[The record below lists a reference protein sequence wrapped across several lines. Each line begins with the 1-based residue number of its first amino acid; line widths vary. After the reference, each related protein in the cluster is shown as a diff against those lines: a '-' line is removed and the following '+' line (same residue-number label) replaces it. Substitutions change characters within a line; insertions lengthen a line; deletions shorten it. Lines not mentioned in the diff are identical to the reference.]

1 MSGEAHCANKAL
13 MNDWKEVTIA
23 TDGSVAI
30 TMQARENTLNHDTA
44 SHLADIAA
52 NGSTIVTT

>member
-1 MSGEAHCANKAL
+1 MSGEAHCANKTL
-13 MNDWKEVTIA
+13 INDWKEVTIA

-52 NGSTIVTT
+52 NGNTIATT

>member
-1 MSGEAHCANKAL
+1 MSGEAHCANKKL
-13 MNDWKEVTIA
+13 INDWKEVTIA

-52 NGSTIVTT
+52 NGSTIATT

>member
-13 MNDWKEVTIA
+13 RNDWKEVTIA
-23 TDGSVAI
+23 TDGSVAT
-30 TMQARENTLNHDTA
+30 TMQARENTLDHDTA

-52 NGSTIVTT
+52 NGSTIAPT

>member
-44 SHLADIAA
+44 SHLADVAA
-52 NGSTIVTT
+52 NGSTIATT